1 MIYVRIAIE
10 LAATAAE
17 NLGLTGRRAVLAA
30 AGVTLSA
37 LLVIAAIWTFG
48 MSSRDTGAV
57 ADSQPATTVA
67 EAAPFAPVATLMSG
81 NRAQVS
87 AGSPP
92 GNAYPAA
99 HHAATQ
105 TNPRNASRAE
115 TIRAIQ
121 DALRHAGCYNGTSN
135 GYWSSKT
142 RDGMRR
148 LLAVLNAPL
157 PVDQPDP
164 ALAALLA
171 SNPGARC
178 DGTIGS
184 PNPNAPQLDAAI
196 TAPVRRPVE
205 PPVSSGRSAS
215 AEAGTAEANASD
227 SNAALGATAAGAAV
241 AAAAV
246 AVAARRTDAGPDEA
260 ASEDSRERRRA
271 ASNRTA
277 ASNRDETSKPQ
288 RRTSRRRTANA
299 FDGVSRNMNRN
310 FRSLSRSL
318 SSLFR

>member
-10 LAATAAE
+10 LAATVAD
-17 NLGLTGRRAVLAA
+17 NVGLTGRRAVLAA
-30 AGVTLSA
+30 GATVSA

-48 MSSRDTGAV
+48 TFSRDTGVV
-57 ADSQPATTVA
+57 AGAQPATTVA
-67 EAAPFAPVATLMSG
+67 EAAPFAPIATLMSG
-81 NRAQVS
+81 NRAQVA
-87 AGSPP
+87 AGSPVADA
-92 GNAYPAA
+92 GPAA
-99 HHAATQ
+99 HHAANQ
-105 TNPRNASRAE
+105 INLRNPGRAE

-121 DALRHAGCYNGTSN
+121 DALRHAGCYEGTAN

-178 DGTIGS
+178 DGTVGS
-184 PNPNAPQLDAAI
+184 PNPNAPQLNAAI

-205 PPVSSGRSAS
+205 PPVTSGRSAS
-215 AEAGTAEANASD
+215 AETVTDEASGRDSD
-227 SNAALGATAAGAAV
+227 AALGATAAGAAV
-241 AAAAV
+241 AAAAI
-246 AVAARRTDAGPDEA
+246 AARRTDPGLDEA
-260 ASEDSRERRRA
+260 ASEDNREGRRA
-271 ASNRTA
+271 SSNRTSS
-277 ASNRDETSKPQ
+277 SNRDETSKPQ

>member
-17 NLGLTGRRAVLAA
+17 NLGLTGRRAVLAGGA
-30 AGVTLSA
+30 ILSA
-37 LLVIAAIWTFG
+37 LLVIAAIWAFGTF
-48 MSSRDTGAV
+48 SRDTGAV
-57 ADSQPATTVA
+57 AVGPPATTVA
-67 EAAPFAPVATLMSG
+67 EVAPFAPIATLMSG
-81 NRAQVS
+81 NRAQVA

-92 GNAYPAA
+92 GHADPAA
-99 HHAATQ
+99 HHAASQ
-105 TNPRNASRAE
+105 TNPRNPSRAE

-121 DALRHAGCYNGTSN
+121 DALRHAGCYDGTSN

-148 LLAVLNAPL
+148 LLAIMNAPL
-157 PVDQPDP
+157 PVEQPDP

-178 DGTIGS
+178 DGTVGS

-205 PPVSSGRSAS
+205 PPVSSGRSAP
-215 AEAGTAEANASD
+215 AESVTAEANA

-246 AVAARRTDAGPDEA
+246 AARRTDAELDDA
-260 ASEDSRERRRA
+260 ASEDNRERRRA

-277 ASNRDETSKPQ
+277 ASNRDETSKPS

>member
-92 GNAYPAA
+92 GNADPAA

-105 TNPRNASRAE
+105 TNPRNPSRAE

-121 DALRHAGCYNGTSN
+121 DALRHAGCYDGTSN

-171 SNPGARC
+171 SNPGSRC
-178 DGTIGS
+178 DGTVGS

-246 AVAARRTDAGPDEA
+246 AARRTDAGPDDA
-260 ASEDSRERRRA
+260 ASEDNRERRRA